1 MSTDSNLLLYLQNVR
16 ECICKQYPAKVVQYA
31 DNLFL
36 VGGHLIRPVLAGK
49 EAAPEDLFS
58 ITAIYGYAE
67 STLFFA

>member
-16 ECICKQYPAKVVQYA
+16 ECICKQYLAKMVQHA
-31 DNLFL
+31 DNPLL

-49 EAAPEDLFS
+49 EAAPEDFS
-58 ITAIYGYAE
+58 ITAIHGYAE